1 MIDPMPETDKEQ
13 TPAKAGESQA
23 IPWPQYAVFACGVL
37 SAISTVARLYLVL
50 IRGAPA
56 SIAPVSESS
65 DFLQLLKYA
74 SPVLGIAAWVLGNQ
88 TLKQVTKGGADSQVA
103 TFVRLGRRIGIAVV
117 VIWILWEA
125 VLLWRYGPTLL
136 KFLIVALA
144 FVSLLTLVVRLARL
158 RVNEDMAY
166 AKGVGLTTIFIGL
179 IVAAW
184 WVITHGSPGERLVQP
199 LILPSPA
206 EVLKAFGP
214 LHFEQ
219 GLVRSALYS
228 WLRVTA
234 GFGLAAL
241 VAIPLGLYMASFP
254 QIAAFFRPLSLAGAY
269 VPIVVFIPLSM
280 TWFGLGE
287 PQKIGFLFIA
297 CFVALLPLV
306 IKDIADVPSAFLDV
320 AVTKGAS
327 QWQLV
332 RHVLFPVAKANI
344 WDHLRGVY
352 GVGWGWIIMAEILV
366 LPEYG
371 LGGLIEVSNRRSQTG
386 SIFAIII
393 VIVLIAIV
401 CDRLWK
407 LGGDLLFPY
416 RKRE

>member
-1 MIDPMPETDKEQ
+1 MLEFLRFLI
-13 TPAKAGESQA
+13 
-23 IPWPQYAVFACGVL
+23 FA
-37 SAISTVARLYLVL
+37 
-50 IRGAPA
+50 
-56 SIAPVSESS
+56 
-65 DFLQLLKYA
+65 
-74 SPVLGIAAWVLGNQ
+74 AA
-88 TLKQVTKGGADSQVA
+88 
-103 TFVRLGRRIGIAVV
+103 FV
-117 VIWILWEA
+117 A
-125 VLLWRYGPTLL
+125 VLM
-136 KFLIVALA
+136 
-144 FVSLLTLVVRLARL
+144 SVVHLSRL
-158 RVNEDMAY
+158 RVNADLPY
-166 AKGVGLTTIFIGL
+166 ARAVGLTTLFVAVVIG
-179 IVAAW
+179 VW
-184 WVITHGSPGERLVQP
+184 WFVTRGGPGERLVQP
-199 LILPSPA
+199 LILPSPM
-206 EVLKAFGP
+206 EVLRAFGP
-214 LHFEQ
+214 LHFQQ

-234 GFGLAAL
+234 GFSLATL
-241 VAIPLGLYMASFP
+241 VAVPLGVYMATFP
-254 QIAAFFRPLSLAGAY
+254 QVAAFFRPLSLAGAY

-287 PQKIGFLFIA
+287 AQKIGFLFIA

-306 IKDIADVPSAFLDV
+306 IKDIADVPSAYLDV

-344 WDHLRGVY
+344 WDHMRGVY
-352 GVGWGWIIMAEILV
+352 GIGWGWIIMAEILV

-393 VIVLIAIV
+393 VIVLIAIA

-407 LGGDLLFPY
+407 IGGELLFPY